1 MVNQVVGLAR
11 ESVKTHPQVC
21 YTGFEVFFVFLL
33 FVHLFE
39 IEFGWACDLIFL
51 FGAILMGLQL
61 LQKYYCLVILSV
73 CAPLKKSNLN
83 L

>member
-1 MVNQVVGLAR
+1 MWKNFWSVLQMVNQVVGLAR

-39 IEFGWACDLIFL
+39 IEFG
-51 FGAILMGLQL
+51 
-61 LQKYYCLVILSV
+61 
-73 CAPLKKSNLN
+73 
-83 L
+83 